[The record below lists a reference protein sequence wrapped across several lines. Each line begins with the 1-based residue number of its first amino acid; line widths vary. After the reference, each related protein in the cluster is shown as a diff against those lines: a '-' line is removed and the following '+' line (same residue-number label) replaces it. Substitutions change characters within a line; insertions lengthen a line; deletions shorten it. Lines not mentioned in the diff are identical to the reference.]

1 MTHLGRLV
9 IVVPWCLRHRLIQAK
24 NMEVNTTY
32 RKRADHQDQD
42 GTLVVMQAVGN
53 MTATMTKDRV
63 MMDQGLVVTIVQSVV
78 VIRNNAA
85 ITTMM
90 AIAVAITHVGATEE
104 TEEVVTEMTGAG
116 APTVEKAVIT
126 RTVEKAIAA
135 KTTMMII
142 INLVECRE
150 NLKLMR
156 WSPRQVVMMVVSGAA
171 VATDAD
177 HLEDMIG
184 IVIVTMS
191 TDTPTTKCN
200 ILS

>member
-1 MTHLGRLV
+1 M
-9 IVVPWCLRHRLIQAK
+9 
-24 NMEVNTTY
+24 TY
-32 RKRADHQDQD
+32 RKQADHQDQD
-42 GTLVVMQAVGN
+42 GTLVVMQAVRN
-53 MTATMTKDRV
+53 MIATMTKDRV
-63 MMDQGLVVTIVQSVV
+63 MMDQGLVVIIVQSVV
-78 VIRNNAA
+78 VISNNAA
-85 ITTMM
+85 TTTMM
-90 AIAVAITHVGATEE
+90 VIAVAITHVGVTEE

-126 RTVEKAIAA
+126 RTVEEIHAAIAT
-135 KTTMMII
+135 KTTMMTI

-156 WSPRQVVMMVVSGAA
+156 LSPRQVVMTVVSGAA
-171 VATDAD
+171 AATDAD

-184 IVIVTMS
+184 TVIIVTMS